1 MRRLLVIIVTAVF
14 LITISVAQEGKSV
27 TGTWNGEL
35 HVSGVTMRL
44 AFNITDTTGVL
55 TATMDSPDQGAFGI
69 PMDSVIFQND
79 SLRIVGV
86 AIMGAYAGVI
96 GEDGMKIEGKWTQGG
111 MEFPL
116 NLKKGEKVKL
126 NRPQEPKKPYPYIEE
141 EVKFENVKGGATL
154 AGSFTRPD
162 SGGPFTAVLLIS
174 GSGAQ
179 DRDELVFGHKPFLV
193 LADYLTRRGIA
204 VLRVDD
210 RGTGESTGDL
220 EKATSKD
227 FAGDVIAGI
236 EYLKSRDDVDP
247 AKIGLIGHSEGGI
260 IAPMIAA
267 ESDDVA
273 FIVLMAG
280 TGIPGDTLLKIQG
293 RMVGLAEG
301 VSPVLVEANA
311 GLQEVM
317 FNIVREEPDNAKAA
331 GKLMKAIDAWIA
343 GLDPSI
349 AQDFRETDS
358 THWKIQISQ
367 VTSPWMRF
375 FIDYDPRPA
384 LRKVTCPVLAING
397 EEDLQV
403 PPDYNLPEIEK
414 ALKEGAN
421 NSYQIKKFERLNH
434 LFQHCKT
441 GAVSEYGIIE
451 ETFAPEALETIG
463 DWILEVTQEN

>member
-1 MRRLLVIIVTAVF
+1 MRKLLFFFVTAVF
-14 LITISVAQEGKSV
+14 LISICAAQENKSV

-35 HVSGVTMRL
+35 PVSGITLRL
-44 AFNITDTTGVL
+44 AFNISDTTGVL

-86 AIMGAYAGVI
+86 AIMGSYTGVI
-96 GEDGMKIEGKWTQGG
+96 SEDGTKIEGTWTQGG

-116 NLKKGEKVKL
+116 NLEKGEKVKL

-141 EVKFENVKGGATL
+141 EVKYENVKGGAIL

-162 SGGPFTAVLLIS
+162 SGGPFAAVLLIS

-210 RGTGESTGDL
+210 RGMGESTGDL
-220 EKATSKD
+220 EKATSED
-227 FAGDVIAGI
+227 FAGDVVAGI
-236 EYLKSRDDVDP
+236 EYLKSREDVD
-247 AKIGLIGHSEGGI
+247 ATKIGLIGHSEGGI

-267 ESDDVA
+267 KSDDVA

-301 VSPVLVEANA
+301 IPLELVESNA
-311 GLQEVM
+311 ELQEMM
-317 FNIVREEPDNAKAA
+317 FKIVREEPDNAKAA

-343 GLDPSI
+343 GLDSSI
-349 AQDFRETDS
+349 AQDFKETDS

-367 VTSPWMRF
+367 ITSPWMRF

-384 LRKVTCPVLAING
+384 LRKVKCPVLAING
-397 EEDLQV
+397 EMDLQV

-414 ALKEGAN
+414 ALKDGGN
-421 NSYQIKKFERLNH
+421 KSYRIKKFDRLNH
-434 LFQHCKT
+434 LFQHCET
-441 GAVSEYGIIE
+441 GAVSEYGKIE

-463 DWILEVTQEN
+463 DWILEVTQK